1 MSLKN
6 RSILVCALA
15 GALIFGAGAASAQAP
30 ATAKIAVL
38 DTERVLLGSATG
50 KKALGELKKLQ
61 EQKEGELKAR
71 QQEARDLQKKMED
84 GRLSLAQDK
93 LAAMEKELEDK
104 AISLKRLQDDA
115 SRELQKRRD
124 ELLGA
129 VDQQVMPVINL
140 MGKELGFTLIFRKF
154 ESGLIYAAEG
164 LDITDQ
170 VIQRLDAGAGAG
182 K

>member
-15 GALIFGAGAASAQAP
+15 GALILGAQAASAQAP
-30 ATAKIAVL
+30 AVAKIAVL
-38 DTERVLLGSATG
+38 DTERVLLGSQTG
-50 KKALGELKKLQ
+50 KKALAELKKLQ
-61 EQKEGELKAR
+61 EAKETELKAK
-71 QQEARDLQKKMED
+71 QQEARDLQSKLEA

-115 SRELQKRRD
+115 TRELQKRRD

-154 ESGLIYAAEG
+154 ESGLIYADEG
-164 LDITDQ
+164 LDITNQ

>member
-1 MSLKN
+1 MSLTN

-15 GALIFGAGAASAQAP
+15 GALSLLPAVRAQAQTP
-30 ATAKIAVL
+30 AQSIKIAVL
-38 DTERVLLGSATG
+38 DTERVLLGSQTG
-50 KKALGELKKLQ
+50 KKALAELKRLQ
-61 EQKEGELKAR
+61 EQKEGELKAK
-71 QQEARDLQKKMED
+71 QQEARDLQKRLED

-115 SRELQKRRD
+115 TRELQKRRD
-124 ELLGA
+124 ELLGG

-140 MGKELGFTLIFRKF
+140 LGRELGFTLIFRKF
-154 ESGLIYAAEG
+154 ESGLIYADEG

-170 VIQRLDAGAGAG
+170 VIQRLDAGAG

>member
-15 GALIFGAGAASAQAP
+15 GVLIFGARAASAQAP

-38 DTERVLLGSATG
+38 DTERVLLGSQTG

-71 QQEARDLQKKMED
+71 QQEARDLQKKLED

-115 SRELQKRRD
+115 TRELQKRRD

-154 ESGLIYAAEG
+154 ESGLIYADEG

>member
-15 GALIFGAGAASAQAP
+15 GALIFGARGASAQAL

-38 DTERVLLGSATG
+38 DTERVLLGSQTG

-61 EQKEGELKAR
+61 DQKEGELKAR
-71 QQEARDLQKKMED
+71 QQEARDLQKKLED

-93 LAAMEKELEDK
+93 LTTMEKELEDK

-154 ESGLIYAAEG
+154 ESGLIYADEG